1 MSLVRQGVQFDK
13 KLLDSDALK
22 IVKKLD
28 KSGYEAYLVGGCI
41 RDLLLGYAPKD
52 FDIATNATPEQIQKI
67 FKRSR
72 IIGRRFK
79 LVHIMFSA
87 RKFIEV
93 ATFRSS
99 RSRIIG
105 RRFKLV
111 HIMFSARKF
120 IEVATF
126 RSSKTP
132 PTSTKG
138 MVLRDNFY
146 GSIKD
151 DVFRRDFTIN
161 GLYFDVKNS
170 QVIDYVEG
178 LNDLKKLQINM
189 IGDPYERF
197 EEDPVRMIR
206 AVRFKT
212 KLKASINSS
221 LNKSIVKNAHLIAN
235 VPPARLYEEVIKL
248 FHNENSL
255 EVFRELSNLGL
266 LKYLFSQ
273 TQEDDFVSI
282 SLQNTSERIKIGSS
296 VTPAFL
302 FAVFLWSAQNKRF
315 NELKKKKMSHVELMI
330 KASEDVIKK
339 QVQQVMMPRWL
350 SGRVKDIWLMQYR
363 LENFNPKKSKEL
375 LKNPRF
381 RMAYDFFVLRSQS
394 IDHKLKTQA
403 EYWTNLQK

>member
-1 MSLVRQGVQFDK
+1 MSPIRQSVRFDK
-13 KLLDSDALK
+13 KLIDSDALK
-22 IVKKLD
+22 IVKNLN
-28 KSGYEAYLVGGCI
+28 KSGYEGYLVGGCI
-41 RDLLLGYAPKD
+41 RDLLLGLEPKD
-52 FDIATNATPEQIQKI
+52 FDIATNATPEQIQKL

-93 ATFRSS
+93 ATFRSG
-99 RSRIIG
+99 RSN
-105 RRFKLV
+105 
-111 HIMFSARKF
+111 
-120 IEVATF
+120 
-126 RSSKTP
+126 

-146 GSIKD
+146 GSLED

-161 GLYFDVKNS
+161 GLYFDVQNS
-170 QVIDYVEG
+170 EVIDYVGG
-178 LNDLKKLQINM
+178 LDDLKKLQINM
-189 IGDPYERF
+189 IGNPSERF

-206 AVRFKT
+206 AVRFKA
-212 KLKASINSS
+212 KLKATIDLN
-221 LNKSIVKNAHLIAN
+221 LNKSILNNAHLIQN
-235 VPPARLYEEVIKL
+235 IPPARLYEEVIKL

-255 EVFRELSNLGL
+255 DVFRELSNLGI

-273 TQEDDFVSI
+273 TQEDSFI
-282 SLQNTSERIKIGSS
+282 SASLNNTSERIKTGSS

-302 FAVFLWSAQNKRF
+302 FAVFLWSAQNKRL
-315 NELKKKKMSHVELMI
+315 NELKKKKMSRIDLMI

-363 LENFNPKKSKEL
+363 LENSNPKKSKEL
-375 LKNPRF
+375 LNNPRF
-381 RMAYDFFVLRSQS
+381 RMAYDFFVLRSES
-394 IDHKLKTQA
+394 IDQQLKSKA
-403 EYWTNLQK
+403 EYWTNIQK